1 MAWVGEVKLARQE
14 KVIILGSQGLDSSTR
29 FYFIPESQNG
39 LGVPVVLLPHDF
51 GENGKPARGTLD
63 AHDCTVDRAVSF
75 TSRPVFEDRSLSV
88 LQIVAKSTWNRL
100 YWIGVG
106 KEHPSPDFDLIELA
120 GGSQYANCGDY
131 DVPPSVV
138 DVKNIDHP
146 FRAALQLQPPTVVS
160 DADARPIAWSNGPYG
175 EPPNDC
181 QRTGELRWVGGRFQD
196 AMQEALCKQPEKPGY
211 VQVDDTGKVRLSYQI
226 KP

>member
-1 MAWVGEVKLARQE
+1 MKLAPRE
-14 KVIILGSQGLDSSTR
+14 KVMILGSQVLDSGAR

-39 LGVPVVLLPHDF
+39 LGVPVVVLPHDF
-51 GENGKPARGTLD
+51 GEDDKLARGAVD
-63 AHDCTVDRAVSF
+63 AHDWTVDQAVSF
-75 TSRPVFEDRSLSV
+75 TSRPVYEDRSLSV
-88 LQIVAKSTWNRL
+88 LQVVAKSTWNRL

-106 KEHPSPDFDLIELA
+106 KEHPSPDFDVIESV
-120 GGSQYANCGDY
+120 GGSQYASCGDY

-160 DADARPIAWSNGPYG
+160 DADARPIAWSNGADG
-175 EPPNDC
+175 EPLNDC
-181 QRTGELRWVGGRFQD
+181 QRTGELHWVGGRFQG
-196 AMQEALCKQPEKPGY
+196 AMQDPVCKQPEKPGY
-211 VQVDDTGKVRLSYQI
+211 VQVEDTGKVRLSYQI

>member
-1 MAWVGEVKLARQE
+1 VKLARQE

-51 GENGKPARGTLD
+51 GENGKPARGTPD
-63 AHDCTVDRAVSF
+63 AHDWTVDRAVSF

-146 FRAALQLQPPTVVS
+146 FRAALQLQPPHCSLRCRCSTYSVEQWS
-160 DADARPIAWSNGPYG
+160 LRGAAERLSANWRIA
-175 EPPNDC
+175 
-181 QRTGELRWVGGRFQD
+181 LGGREISRRD
-196 AMQEALCKQPEKPGY
+196 AGGALQAAREAGIRPG
-211 VQVDDTGKVRLSYQI
+211 R
-226 KP
+226 